1 MTQNQTTTPE
11 DLAPPLDEEVA
22 ARGAPVADAGVAPH
36 ASSPT
41 KFGSLLERLEAA
53 VAASEKAAAE
63 LELASCSRAAPSQAS
78 SRRAAAKKH
87 GSVRESPITGQEAP
101 TSSTHGIARETPDVS
116 TGGPQEAPGAA
127 SLQQQAVV
135 SPMEPATRK
144 RRLSKT
150 PSQHSAEE
158 SEGVRAEVPSVS
170 SSMPAPT
177 TAEPRT
183 RRKLVKT
190 VVLPSAD
197 DGVEAACAKTVE
209 EPLAAPVE
217 PPSKRLTWSKRLGAS
232 QLVKTVVRTSTD
244 EGVDVACAKTVV
256 EPLAAPVEPP
266 SKRLTRSKTLG
277 ASQLVKTVVRTST
290 DEGVDAACA
299 KKLKEPLAAPVEPP
313 SKRLTRPK
321 KLEALQLVKTVVRP
335 SLDEG
340 ADAACAE
347 KLEEPPAARVE
358 PPSKR
363 PRRSKRVEALLAM
376 GKRERQRYV
385 SQLSDRQQMALTVQ
399 LSLCEGGA

>member
-11 DLAPPLDEEVA
+11 DLAPPLDEETT
-22 ARGAPVADAGVAPH
+22 ARGAADVEGVPLVADAGVASH

-53 VAASEKAAAE
+53 VASSEKAAAE

-78 SRRAAAKKH
+78 SRRAGAKKH
-87 GSVRESPITGQEAP
+87 GSVRDSPITRQEAP
-101 TSSTHGIARETPDVS
+101 TSSTQGIARETPDVS

-135 SPMEPATRK
+135 SPTEPATRK

-150 PSQHSAEE
+150 PSQPSAEE

-177 TAEPRT
+177 TAEPLI

-190 VVLPSAD
+190 VVLPSVD
-197 DGVEAACAKTVE
+197 AACAKTVE

-217 PPSKRLTWSKRLGAS
+217 PPSKRPTRSKRLGAL
-232 QLVKTVVRTSTD
+232 QLVNTVVRTSID
-244 EGVDVACAKTVV
+244 DGVDAACAKKPE

-266 SKRLTRSKTLG
+266 SKRPTRSKKLE
-277 ASQLVKTVVRTST
+277 ALQLVTTVVPPSV

-299 KKLKEPLAAPVEPP
+299 NTVEEPLAAP
-313 SKRLTRPK
+313 
-321 KLEALQLVKTVVRP
+321 
-335 SLDEG
+335 
-340 ADAACAE
+340 
-347 KLEEPPAARVE
+347 VE

-385 SQLSDRQQMALTVQ
+385 SQLSDRQQVALTMQ